1 MVTAKGLIKH
11 SDGFPPRASVPNIC
25 TCTFSHVSVLSLFFS
40 LVLGLDSRLAKEA
53 LESAWFAAEIAIDEK
68 AVNESHSKHAKLK
81 HLWIQKP
88 TKKMKN
94 LKCVTCWIETSA
106 LNFQ

>member
-1 MVTAKGLIKH
+1 MAAKGLVKY
-11 SDGFPPRASVPNIC
+11 SDRFPPLVTIFNIC

-81 HLWIQKP
+81 HLWIQKLQEIWK
-88 TKKMKN
+88 T
-94 LKCVTCWIETSA
+94 
-106 LNFQ
+106 

>member
-1 MVTAKGLIKH
+1 MTAKGLIKH
-11 SDGFPPRASVPNIC
+11 SDGLPPTASVLNIC

-81 HLWIQKP
+81 HLWIQKL
-88 TKKMKN
+88 TKKWR
-94 LKCVTCWIETSA
+94 T
-106 LNFQ
+106 

>member
-1 MVTAKGLIKH
+1 MTAKGLIKH
-11 SDGFPPRASVPNIC
+11 SDGLPPLASVFNIC

-88 TKKMKN
+88 TK
-94 LKCVTCWIETSA
+94 
-106 LNFQ
+106 

>member
-1 MVTAKGLIKH
+1 MKGLVEYSNSYLNLGII
-11 SDGFPPRASVPNIC
+11 FNIC

-81 HLWIQKP
+81 HLWIQKL
-88 TKKMKN
+88 TRKMEN
-94 LKCVTCWIETSA
+94 LKCVV
-106 LNFQ
+106 LD